1 MVIICYNYLFLKNNL
16 LLKINNWILILMFL
30 GTGLTFLPQNNS
42 SLVKFIDYPK
52 VKSYKVSKNKNSSMF
67 QGNKKTKKYFEGW
80 YFKMV
85 SQDEGSILSVIPG
98 ISISEDGSTKHAFIQ
113 IINGKIAETKYI
125 NFPIEDF
132 YFSKEDFL
140 IKIGNNIFSKDSI
153 VLDIEKDSLSV
164 IGKVYMK
171 NLVELKSKNKQRQK
185 IMGWYYKVPFMECY
199 HGLVSLNHDL
209 FGEIKM
215 NNRSFVFD
223 NGKGYIEK
231 DWGKSMPSSWIW
243 IQSNNFKKSNSSFM
257 LSVARIPWLGF
268 SFTGF
273 LGFYYLNNNVVRFG
287 TYSKAKVN
295 LDKYET
301 NSLHLS
307 ISLKENIL
315 EVLTLKNTSGMLKAP
330 FNGNMNRRISEGI
343 DATLKLKLLDKNKNI
358 IFEDSSQTTGLEL
371 VGSLDELF
379 KVKKR

>member
-1 MVIICYNYLFLKNNL
+1 MFFENGLNFIC
-16 LLKINNWILILMFL
+16 
-30 GTGLTFLPQNNS
+30 QNNS
-42 SLVKFIDYPK
+42 SLVKFVDYPK
-52 VKSYKVSKNKNSSMF
+52 VQAYKAKKSKNSSMF

-113 IINGKIAETKYI
+113 IIDGKIAQTKYI

-153 VLDIEKDSLSV
+153 VLDIQRDSLSI

-171 NLVELKSKNKQRQK
+171 NLTKLKSKNKQIRK

-209 FGEIKM
+209 YGEIKT
-215 NNRSFVFD
+215 NNRSFRFD
-223 NGKGYIEK
+223 GGRGYIEK

-243 IQSNNFKKSNSSFM
+243 IQTNSFKNSNSSFM
-257 LSVARIPWLGF
+257 LSIAKIPWLGF

-273 LGFYYLNNNVVRFG
+273 LGFYYINNEIVRFG
-287 TYSKAKVN
+287 TYSKAKVK
-295 LDKYET
+295 LEKYEE
-301 NSLHLS
+301 NSLNLN
-307 ISLKENIL
+307 IVLKDEIL
-315 EVLTLKNTSGMLKAP
+315 EIQTIKKSSGMLKAP
-330 FNGNMNRRISEGI
+330 VNGNMNRRISEGI
-343 DATLKLKLLDKNKNI
+343 DADLKVKLLDENKNI
-358 IFEDSSQTTGLEL
+358 LFEDSSKTTGLEL
-371 VGSLDELF
+371 VGDIKELL
-379 KVKKR
+379 KRQ

>member
-1 MVIICYNYLFLKNNL
+1 MFFTNGLNFIC
-16 LLKINNWILILMFL
+16 
-30 GTGLTFLPQNNS
+30 QNNN
-42 SLVKFIDYPK
+42 SLVKFTDYPK
-52 VKSYKVSKNKNSSMF
+52 VQAYKAKKSKNSSMF

-98 ISISEDGSTKHAFIQ
+98 ISISEDGSNKHAFIQ
-113 IINGKIAETKYI
+113 IIDGKIAETKYI

-153 VLDIEKDSLSV
+153 VLDIQRDSLSV

-209 FGEIKM
+209 YGEIKT
-215 NNRSFVFD
+215 NNRSFRFD
-223 NGKGYIEK
+223 GGRGYIEK

-243 IQSNNFKKSNSSFM
+243 IQTNSFKNSNSSFM
-257 LSVARIPWLGF
+257 LSIAKIPWLGF

-273 LGFYYLNNNVVRFG
+273 LGFYYINNEIVRFG
-287 TYSKAKVN
+287 TYSKAKVK
-295 LDKYET
+295 LEKYEI
-301 NSLHLS
+301 NSLNLN
-307 ISLKENIL
+307 IVLKDEIL
-315 EVLTLKNTSGMLKAP
+315 EIQTIKKALECLKH
-330 FNGNMNRRISEGI
+330 
-343 DATLKLKLLDKNKNI
+343 LLMEI
-358 IFEDSSQTTGLEL
+358 
-371 VGSLDELF
+371 
-379 KVKKR
+379 